1 MSTTNAVLP
10 RVVSRAEW
18 LQLRKAL
25 LAKEKEHTRLGDQ
38 LSAEKRHLPWVK
50 VEKDYVFDG
59 PNGKETL
66 ANLFG
71 NKTQLL
77 AYHFMFGPD
86 WEQGC
91 PTCSI
96 VADNIDP
103 NVIHLEHRDVALAV
117 VSRAPVAK
125 IEAFKKRMGWH
136 FKWVSSLAND
146 FNYDYGVSF
155 TAEETAKGKFYNYGT
170 SDFPS
175 EEAGGIS
182 VFAKN
187 SAGTVFHTYSS
198 YARGPEF
205 LIGAYGYLDLV
216 PKGRDEDGLPFTMAW
231 VRHHDRY
238 GNENV
243 KSDR

>member
-1 MSTTNAVLP
+1 MSTIDAVSP

-18 LQLRKAL
+18 LELRKTL
-25 LAKEKEHTRLGDQ
+25 LSKEKEYTRLGDR
-38 LSAEKRHLPWVK
+38 LSAEKRELPWVK
-50 VEKDYVFDG
+50 VEKEYFFDG
-59 PNGKETL
+59 PKGKESL

-77 AYHFMFGPD
+77 VYHFMFGPD

-91 PTCSI
+91 PTCSL

-103 NVIHLEHRDVALAV
+103 NVIHLEHRDVALVV
-117 VSRAPVAK
+117 VSRAPVVK

-136 FKWVSSLAND
+136 FTWVSSFASD

-155 TAEETAKGKFYNYGT
+155 TAETAKGKLYNYGT

-175 EEAGGIS
+175 EEAPGIS
-182 VFAKN
+182 VFTKD
-187 SAGTVFHTYSS
+187 SAGAIFHTYSS

-205 LIGAYGYLDLV
+205 LVGAYNYLDLV
-216 PKGRDEDGLPFTMAW
+216 PKGRNETGLPYTMAW
-231 VRHHDRY
+231 VRHHDQY
-238 GNENV
+238 Q
-243 KSDR
+243 D

>member
-1 MSTTNAVLP
+1 MSTINAVSP
-10 RVVSRAEW
+10 RIVSQAEW
-18 LQLRKAL
+18 LELRKAL
-25 LAKEKEHTRLGDQ
+25 LAKEKEYTRLGDR
-38 LSAEKRHLPWVK
+38 LSAEKRALPWVK
-50 VEKDYVFDG
+50 VEKEYVFDG

-66 ANLFG
+66 ASLFG

-77 AYHFMFGPD
+77 VYHFMFGPD

-91 PTCSI
+91 PTCSM

-103 NVIHLEHRDVALAV
+103 NVIHLEHRDVALVV

-136 FKWVSSLAND
+136 FKWISSLENE
-146 FNYDYGVSF
+146 FNYDNGVSF
-155 TAEETAKGKFYNYGT
+155 TPEETAKGKVYNYGT

-175 EEAGGIS
+175 DEAGGIS
-182 VFAKN
+182 VFATD

-205 LIGAYGYLDLV
+205 LIGPYSYLDLV
-216 PKGRDEDGLPFTMAW
+216 PKGRDEEGLPFTMAW

-238 GNENV
+238 ENGKV

>member
-1 MSTTNAVLP
+1 MSTINAVLP
-10 RVVSRAEW
+10 RIVSEAEW
-18 LQLRKAL
+18 LELRKAL
-25 LAKEKEHTRLGDQ
+25 LAKEKEYTRLGDR
-38 LSAEKRHLPWVK
+38 LSAEKRALPWVE
-50 VEKDYVFDG
+50 VEKEYVFDG

-66 ANLFG
+66 ASLFG
-71 NKTQLL
+71 NKTQLVV
-77 AYHFMFGPD
+77 YHFMFGPD

-117 VSRAPVAK
+117 VSRAPIAK

-136 FKWVSSLAND
+136 FKWVSSLENK
-146 FNYDYGVSF
+146 FNYDYSVSF
-155 TAEETAKGKFYNYGT
+155 TPEETAKGKFYNYGT

-182 VFAKN
+182 VFTKDT
-187 SAGTVFHTYSS
+187 AGTVFHTYSS
-198 YARGPEF
+198 YARGAEF
-205 LIGAYGYLDLV
+205 LIGPYNYLDLV
-216 PKGRDEDGLPFTMAW
+216 PKGRDEVGLPYTMAW

-238 GNENV
+238 ENGKV

>member
-1 MSTTNAVLP
+1 MSTINAVSP

-18 LQLRKAL
+18 LELRKAL
-25 LAKEKEHTRLGDQ
+25 LAKEKAHTRLGDQ

-50 VEKDYVFDG
+50 VEKDYIFDG
-59 PNGKETL
+59 PNGKEALTG
-66 ANLFG
+66 LFG

-77 AYHFMFGPD
+77 VYHFMFGPD

-103 NVIHLEHRDVALAV
+103 NVIHLENRDVALAV

-136 FKWVSSLAND
+136 FKWVSSVANE
-146 FNYDYGVSF
+146 FNHDYGVSF
-155 TAEETAKGKFYNYGT
+155 TAEEIAKGKFYNYGT
-170 SDFPS
+170 GDFPS
-175 EEAGGIS
+175 EEAAGIS
-182 VFAKN
+182 VFAKD
-187 SAGTVFHTYSS
+187 SAGTIFHTYSS

-205 LIGAYGYLDLV
+205 LIGAYNYLDLV
-216 PKGRDEDGLPFTMAW
+216 PKGRDEDSLPFTMAW

-238 GNENV
+238 ETENV
-243 KSDR
+243 KGEK